1 MSNFSIL
8 DNLLTPER
16 AEKLTATVVNSLVN
30 DLQEHEMS
38 DDEYAQ
44 ILDKAINANPG
55 VKAVLSVSED
65 AMVELAARVVVEL
78 HWQTACNPSSKT
90 DAMCGLAIYLAEW
103 LAEKA
108 AEDDEDDDEIVDDD
122 DDLSM
127 ERYKGE

>member
-16 AEKLTATVVNSLVN
+16 AEKLTATVVNSLVD
-30 DLQEHEMS
+30 DLQEHEMT

-78 HWQTACNPSSKT
+78 HWQTAVNPSSKT

-108 AEDDEDDDEIVDDD
+108 AEDDEIVDDD
-122 DDLSM
+122 DDLSVEEM
-127 ERYKGE
+127 YKGE